1 MEDKPKERII
11 ERLENRK
18 AELLYQLCE
27 DERIYIPEVIA
38 QTVFEIR
45 EITRILKFL
54 KEEE

>member
-27 DERIYIPEVIA
+27 DERIYIPEIIA
-38 QTVFEIR
+38 QMVMEVR
-45 EITRILKFL
+45 EITRILKMF
-54 KEEE
+54 KDME